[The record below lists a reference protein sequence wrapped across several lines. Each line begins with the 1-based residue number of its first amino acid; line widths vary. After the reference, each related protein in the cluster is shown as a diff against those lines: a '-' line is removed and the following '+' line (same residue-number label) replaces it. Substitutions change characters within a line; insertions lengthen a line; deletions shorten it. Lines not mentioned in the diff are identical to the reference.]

1 MTKQEIYTYLGD
13 NGTLSTAVY
22 LPGVNCITKYLL
34 IADEGKVLT
43 NGKIINKSY
52 IVNERELPNWYEIED
67 TTGQN
72 W

>member
-13 NGTLSTAVY
+13 NGTISTSVY
-22 LPGVNCITKYLL
+22 LPGVSCITKYLL
-34 IADEGKVLT
+34 TADEGKVVT
-43 NGKIINKSY
+43 NGKIVNKFY
-52 IVNERELPNWYEIED
+52 IVTERDLPNWHEIED